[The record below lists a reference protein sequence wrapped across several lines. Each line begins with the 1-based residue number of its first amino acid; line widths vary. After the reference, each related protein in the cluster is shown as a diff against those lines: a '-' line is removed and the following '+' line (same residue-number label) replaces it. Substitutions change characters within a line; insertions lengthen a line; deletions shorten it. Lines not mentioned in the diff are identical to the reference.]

1 MMTRKNGERPEGL
14 ASDIRRQM
22 STEATKRFL
31 RNLPA
36 FRADNDIPE
45 HFRELLNRLDGI
57 ENMVASDRSR

>member
-14 ASDIRRQM
+14 AADIRRQM
-22 STEATKRFL
+22 SAEATKRFL

-45 HFRELLNRLDGI
+45 HFRELLNRLDSI